1 MEVNQFSMIN
11 HCTCTCTLPLMHCV
25 YRWLH
30 YVNEYGMCLVKGA
43 PTQVDEVA
51 RVGFK
56 EC

>member
-1 MEVNQFSMIN
+1 MIN
-11 HCTCTCTLPLMHCV
+11 HRTCTLPLMHCV